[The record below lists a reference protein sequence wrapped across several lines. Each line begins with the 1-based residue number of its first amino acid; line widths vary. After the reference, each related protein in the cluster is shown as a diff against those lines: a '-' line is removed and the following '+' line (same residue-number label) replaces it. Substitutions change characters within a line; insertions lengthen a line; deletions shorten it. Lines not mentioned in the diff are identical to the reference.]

1 VPQQLNFLDGP
12 VPEPQVWKQLTDEHR
27 TSVIDTMARIIRK
40 AVVPPIN
47 TTTAL
52 PEKIDD

>member
-12 VPEPQVWKQLTDEHR
+12 APEPQVWKQLTDGHR
-27 TSVIDTMARIIRK
+27 TNVIDTMARLIRK
-40 AVVPPIN
+40 AVVPPTN
-47 TTTAL
+47 TTTAQ